1 MAFKKVDLGNTYESS
16 YNTRGGNGGKGACDW
31 SKYSGNIKFYKAKEN
46 ANKLVI
52 IPYEIK
58 SKVHPLAH
66 AGKRKIGDFAYNLDV
81 WVHRN
86 VGPGEVSVVCP
97 SKNYGKACPLCE
109 AADKAYKEN
118 DQDTAKALK
127 ASRRVYYNV
136 VDMADPD
143 EGLEVFDVSH
153 YYFEKELIGSAS
165 RKGENGQMVRFA
177 DPDNKYG
184 KIIKF
189 YGEKEKVGTFESMK
203 FKDFDFVERKID
215 VEGFIE
221 KAVSFDELLTLHS
234 YDEIMM
240 IMNGTDEE
248 DNGADSES
256 DESDTNAKD
265 TPQPT
270 KAEEDEDAA
279 LEARRKAKA
288 ASKAEGTNPCPS
300 GYKFGIEWGDHP
312 ECKKDTCPVYKQCG
326 VAG

>member
-1 MAFKKVDLGNTYESS
+1 MAKKVDLGNTYESS

-31 SKYSGNIKFYKAKEN
+31 SKYSGNVKFYKAKEN

-136 VDMADPD
+136 IDMADPD

-153 YYFEKELIGSAS
+153 YYFEK
-165 RKGENGQMVRFA
+165 
-177 DPDNKYG
+177 
-184 KIIKF
+184 IIKF
-189 YGEKEKVGTFESMK
+189 YGEKEKIGNFESMK

-221 KAVSFDELLTLHS
+221 KAVSFDELLTIHT

-240 IMNGTDEE
+240 VMNGTDEE
-248 DNGADSES
+248 DSGADSES
-256 DESDTNAKD
+256 SESSTDAKEEAGFTNA
-265 TPQPT
+265 
-270 KAEEDEDAA
+270 DEDAA
-279 LEARRKAKA
+279 LEARRKAKEA
-288 ASKAEGTNPCPS
+288 AKAEGANPCPS
-300 GYKFGIEWGDHP
+300 GYKFGVEWGDHP